1 MHPMDNDHFYNSV
14 KNYLINCNVDDIV
27 TPIPQGS
34 GVFHIANVPP
44 EKFSQAWVSQ
54 NAGRFSDEGQK
65 VRYYANQFDV
75 CSREIGYP
83 PGTDPSGVVFIAAE
97 LRETTN
103 VIDVHKLPSS
113 LNCELYVDKDPATK
127 WDKSHLLMQAVRE
140 DGRFSDTHG
149 AYFPSASGQALG
161 TGGSCLALFEE
172 PIPTNIIGS
181 GDYAWWKSQD
191 KAS

>member
-1 MHPMDNDHFYNSV
+1 MDNEHFYNSV
-14 KNYLINCNVDDIV
+14 KNYLNNCDVDDIV

-44 EKFSQAWVSQ
+44 ERFSRAWISQ

-65 VRYYANQFDV
+65 VRYYANQFGV
-75 CSREIGYP
+75 SSHEIGYP

-97 LRETTN
+97 LSETIN
-103 VIDVHKLPSS
+103 AIDVHKLPSDIKV
-113 LNCELYVDKDPATK
+113 ELYEDKDAATK

-140 DGRFSDTHG
+140 DGRFSDTRG
-149 AYFPSASGQALG
+149 AYFPSASGQALD
-161 TGGSCLALFEE
+161 TGGSCLALFNE
-172 PIPTNIIGS
+172 PIPTSIIGS
-181 GDYAWWKSQD
+181 GDYTWWKSQG